1 MTGSDLQL
9 YSKTDLENART
20 KGQVVGWLQ
29 GAGGLLVLSVAL
41 KFVGLIPLLVIG
53 GVVAF
58 VVVKAL
64 KK

>member
-9 YSKTDLENART
+9 YLKTDLENART